1 MPSFLILE
9 KVPLQGQELYDF
21 IVDKLDDS
29 KARDI
34 QVLDVTGKSSITD
47 CMIVCSGNSS
57 RHVNAIAENVA
68 AEARHA
74 GLTFLSLQGKD
85 AGEWVLV
92 DLGDIIVH
100 VMQEETRD
108 FYQLEKLWG
117 GNAVGA
123 SA

>member
-1 MPSFLILE
+1 M
-9 KVPLQGQELYDF
+9 QGQELYDF

>member
-1 MPSFLILE
+1 M
-9 KVPLQGQELYDF
+9 QGQELHAF
-21 IVDKLDDS
+21 IVDKLDDL

-34 QVLDVTGKSSITD
+34 QVLDVSGKSSITD

-57 RHVNAIAENVA
+57 RHVNSIAEHLA
-68 AEARHA
+68 TEARHA
-74 GLTFLSLQGKD
+74 GLNLLSVEGKD

-92 DLGDIIVH
+92 DLGDVIVH

-117 GNAVGA
+117 GNSVGA
-123 SA
+123 VA

>member
-1 MPSFLILE
+1 M
-9 KVPLQGQELYDF
+9 QGKELHDF
-21 IVDKLDDS
+21 IVDKLDDL

-34 QVLDVTGKSSITD
+34 QILDVTGKSSITD

-57 RHVNAIAENVA
+57 RHVNAIAEHLA
-68 AEARHA
+68 TEARHA
-74 GLTFLSLQGKD
+74 GLHTLGVEGQG

-92 DLGDIIVH
+92 DLGDVIVH

-117 GNAVGA
+117 GSAVGA
-123 SA
+123 LAG

>member
-1 MPSFLILE
+1 M
-9 KVPLQGQELYDF
+9 QGHELHAF
-21 IVDKLDDS
+21 IVDKLDDL

-34 QVLDVTGKSSITD
+34 QILDVSGKSTITD

-57 RHVNAIAENVA
+57 RHVNAIAEHLA
-68 AEARHA
+68 TEAKHA
-74 GLTFLSLQGKD
+74 GLHPLGVEGQG

-92 DLGDIIVH
+92 DLGDVIVH

-117 GNAVGA
+117 GSAVGA
-123 SA
+123 LA